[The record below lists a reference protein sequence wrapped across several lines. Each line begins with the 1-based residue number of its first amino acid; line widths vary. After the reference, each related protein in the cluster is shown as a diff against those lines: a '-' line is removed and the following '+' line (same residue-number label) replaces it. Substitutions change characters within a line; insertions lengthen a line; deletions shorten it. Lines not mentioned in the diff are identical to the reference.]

1 MNRLLNI
8 GFTSVGH
15 WTLKNNKVKY
25 NLISHHT
32 ASNVLYSFISN
43 GDIKY
48 IGKTKM
54 QLLQRM
60 YGYQNP
66 GPSQSTNIRVNAAIK
81 SFLATDQPIDIFIL
95 TDNGLLRYGNFKINL
110 AAGLEDTL
118 IYELNPEWNLS
129 GRNLIVTDGDSEKPE
144 LAKEPQS
151 TANLIPVL
159 TTFNILLGQAYF
171 NQGFFNVG
179 REHAHLLGADNS
191 TIYIQLGTNAD
202 TTIQG
207 YINRTANKNSTPRIM
222 GGKELRNWIKNN
234 FKLNDTMKVDI
245 VSSIEIR
252 LHRD

>member
-8 GFTSVGH
+8 GFTSVGS
-15 WTLKNNKVKY
+15 WTHKNNGIKY
-25 NLISHHT
+25 ALNFHHT
-32 ASNVLYSFISN
+32 ATNVLYSFISN

-66 GPSQSTNIRVNAAIK
+66 GPSQSTNIIVNAAIK
-81 SFLATDQPIDIFIL
+81 NFLDNDQPVDIFIL
-95 TDNGLLRYGNFKINL
+95 TDNGLLGYGNFKISL

-118 IYELNPEWNLS
+118 IYEINPEWNLS
-129 GRNLIVTDGDSEKPE
+129 GRNLILTDSNSEKPE
-144 LAKEPQS
+144 LSKEPQS
-151 TANLIPVL
+151 TAALIPVL
-159 TTFNILLGQAYF
+159 TTVDILIGQVYF

-179 REHAHLLGADNS
+179 REHSQLLGADNS
-191 TIYIQLGTNAD
+191 TIYIQLGANAD
-202 TTIQG
+202 TTILG
-207 YINRTANKNSTPRIM
+207 YINRTANRNGTPRIM

-245 VSSIEIR
+245 ISSIEIR
-252 LHRD
+252 LH